1 MHSIRM
7 YNAWV
12 VQGENWNILE
22 ARVPEGGLVTMV
34 FGLSRR
40 RRRQATGWR
49 AAGADEVEGALDLI
63 GCDASLCKGKR
74 RRGKVNS

>member
-49 AAGADEVEGALDLI
+49 ATGVKGRAK
-63 GCDASLCKGKR
+63 ASG
-74 RRGKVNS
+74 GEAQ